1 MRVGT
6 AKAFLLGVARH
17 KFVAGTATQLR
28 SPQASRG
35 VRCQVAARKPAQGPG
50 GGGPE
55 GGWHRLVPIGSAAVG
70 SNRSPSVASAF
81 GQRGAFFCV
90 MRLLARELLTER
102 EGTATDNFAEALW
115 LRWGSWH
122 TTSMAFKVPGRGG

>member
-55 GGWHRLVPIGSAAVG
+55 GGWHRLVPIGSDWFGSSWFEPQPVGRFGFWSEGGILLCYAAIG
-70 SNRSPSVASAF
+70 TGVAH
-81 GQRGAFFCV
+81 G
-90 MRLLARELLTER
+90 
-102 EGTATDNFAEALW
+102 
-115 LRWGSWH
+115 
-122 TTSMAFKVPGRGG
+122 KGRHSD